1 MLGKERY
8 EAMFSLFATPL
19 GWIMKGCYWL
29 INNYGL
35 ALLLFT
41 FLTRL
46 LMLPL
51 SIKQQKSTAR
61 MALIQPELEKI
72 KKKYGK
78 NQEKLNEETMALYQ
92 KHGVNPMA
100 SCLPMLISM
109 LILFSMIPV
118 IYGPMTYVSNV
129 DKDSVTKSNNTI
141 SMVAAVSQEIKN
153 NDTTMAKLLEENG
166 NSFDNVK
173 KAIVKDD
180 KAYKNTYKL
189 FGYEDDD
196 DSEEKTEK
204 DKLWN
209 DLTAIFEKHPDIDT
223 FITNGEYISQNLV
236 VSRPEL
242 ATFDFVDTTKANAQY
257 ADILPSDVRDFAEN
271 FKYEFF
277 GLSLGAIPTFTSW
290 LAIIPILSFVL
301 QLVVTIIS
309 NYFNKKNNPAQN
321 MGMGVKIML
330 FVLPLFS
337 LWIAFEYP
345 AGLGLYWIYS
355 SFFAL
360 IQTIFLNLIFTPAKI
375 RASVEAEMEKNKER
389 RKNGKKSFMERA
401 IEMQQEQNGQKPKP
415 KSYVE
420 DDDDD
425 SDTDDN
431 TDSNKKLSKQ
441 ELKDQQRKKLN
452 EARKRMAEKYGDEY
466 TEE

>member
-1 MLGKERY
+1 
-8 EAMFSLFATPL
+8 MFSLFATPL
-19 GWIMKGCYWL
+19 GWLMKGCYKL
-29 INNYGL
+29 IGNYGL

-41 FLTRL
+41 LITRL

-61 MALIQPELEKI
+61 MSMIQPELEKL

-118 IYGPMTYVSNV
+118 IYGPMTYVSDV
-129 DKDSVTKSNNTI
+129 DKDTITKANNTI
-141 SMVAAVSQEIKN
+141 SMVAAVSQDIKN
-153 NDTTMAKLLEENG
+153 NDTTMAKLLAEKGSYDE
-166 NSFDNVK
+166 VK
-173 KAIVKDD
+173 KVIVNEED
-180 KAYKNTYKL
+180 KNYKNTYKL
-189 FGYEDDD
+189 FGYDKDDD
-196 DSEEKTEK
+196 EEDKKEREDLWK
-204 DKLWN
+204 DLV
-209 DLTAIFEKHPDIDT
+209 AIFEKHPDIDV
-223 FITNGEYISQNLV
+223 FITNPEYISQNLV

-242 ATFDFVDTTKANAQY
+242 ATFDFVDETKANAQY
-257 ADILPSDVRDFAEN
+257 QDILPDAVVDYAKS

-277 GLSLGAIPTFTSW
+277 GLSLGAIPTFNSW
-290 LAIIPILSFVL
+290 LAVIPFASFVL
-301 QLVVTIIS
+301 QLIATLLS
-309 NYFNKKNNPAQN
+309 TYYNKKNNPAQH
-321 MGMGVKIML
+321 MGMGMKIMFL
-330 FVLPLFS
+330 ALPLFS
-337 LWIAFEYP
+337 LWISFEYP

-355 SFFAL
+355 SLFAVV
-360 IQTIFLNLIFTPAKI
+360 QTVFLNILYSPAKI
-375 RASVEAEMEKNKER
+375 RAQVEAEMEKNKER

-401 IEMQQEQNGQKPKP
+401 IEMQQEQRGEKPKRY
-415 KSYVE
+415 S

-425 SDTDDN
+425 DDDDGSDDKDG
-431 TDSNKKLSKQ
+431 SKKLSKQ
-441 ELKDQQRKKLN
+441 ELKEQQRRKLN

>member
-1 MLGKERY
+1 
-8 EAMFSLFATPL
+8 MFSLFATPL
-19 GWIMKGCYWL
+19 GWLMKGCYKL
-29 INNYGL
+29 IGNYGL

-41 FLTRL
+41 LITRL

-61 MALIQPELEKI
+61 MSMIQPELEKL

-118 IYGPMTYVSNV
+118 IYGPMTYVSDV
-129 DKDSVTKSNNTI
+129 DKDTITKANNTI
-141 SMVAAVSQEIKN
+141 SMVAAVSQDIKN
-153 NDTTMAKLLEENG
+153 NDTTMAKLLAEKGSYDE
-166 NSFDNVK
+166 VK
-173 KAIVKDD
+173 KVIVNEDD
-180 KAYKNTYKL
+180 KNYKNTYKL
-189 FGYEDDD
+189 FGYDKDDD
-196 DSEEKTEK
+196 EEDKKERENLWK
-204 DKLWN
+204 DLV
-209 DLTAIFEKHPDIDT
+209 AIFEKHPDIDV
-223 FITNGEYISQNLV
+223 FITNPEYISQNLV

-242 ATFDFVDTTKANAQY
+242 ATFDFVDETKANAQY
-257 ADILPSDVRDFAEN
+257 QDILPDAVVDYAKS

-277 GLSLGAIPTFTSW
+277 GLSLGAIPTFNSW
-290 LAIIPILSFVL
+290 LAVIPFASFVL
-301 QLVVTIIS
+301 QLIATLLS
-309 NYFNKKNNPAQN
+309 TYYNKKNNPAQH
-321 MGMGVKIML
+321 MGMGMKIMFL
-330 FVLPLFS
+330 ALPLFS

-355 SFFAL
+355 SLFAVV
-360 IQTIFLNLIFTPAKI
+360 QTVFLNILYSPAKI
-375 RASVEAEMEKNKER
+375 RAQVEAEMEKNKER

-401 IEMQQEQNGQKPKP
+401 IEMQQEQRGEKPKRY
-415 KSYVE
+415 S

-425 SDTDDN
+425 DDDDGSDDKDG
-431 TDSNKKLSKQ
+431 SKKLSKQ
-441 ELKDQQRKKLN
+441 ELKEQQRRKLN

>member
-1 MLGKERY
+1 
-8 EAMFSLFATPL
+8 MFSLFATPL
-19 GWIMKGCYWL
+19 GWLMKGCYKL
-29 INNYGL
+29 IGNYGL

-41 FLTRL
+41 LITRL

-61 MALIQPELEKI
+61 MSMIQPELEKL

-118 IYGPMTYVSNV
+118 IYGPMTYVSDV
-129 DKDSVTKSNNTI
+129 DKDTITKANNTI
-141 SMVAAVSQEIKN
+141 SMVAAVSQDIKN
-153 NDTTMAKLLEENG
+153 NDTTMAKLLAEKGSYDE
-166 NSFDNVK
+166 VK
-173 KAIVKDD
+173 KVIVNEDD
-180 KAYKNTYKL
+180 KNYKNTYKL
-189 FGYEDDD
+189 FGYDKDDD
-196 DSEEKTEK
+196 EEDKKERENLWK
-204 DKLWN
+204 DLV
-209 DLTAIFEKHPDIDT
+209 AIFEKHPDIDV
-223 FITNGEYISQNLV
+223 FITNPEYISQNLV

-242 ATFDFVDTTKANAQY
+242 ATFDFVDETKANAQY
-257 ADILPSDVRDFAEN
+257 QDILPDAVVDYAKS

-277 GLSLGAIPTFTSW
+277 GLSLGAIPTFNSW
-290 LAIIPILSFVL
+290 LAVIPFASFVL
-301 QLVVTIIS
+301 QLIATLLS
-309 NYFNKKNNPAQN
+309 TYYNKKNNPAQH
-321 MGMGVKIML
+321 MGMGMKIMFL
-330 FVLPLFS
+330 ALPLFS

-355 SFFAL
+355 SLFAVV
-360 IQTIFLNLIFTPAKI
+360 QTIFLNILYSPAKI
-375 RASVEAEMEKNKER
+375 RAQVEAEMEKNKER

-401 IEMQQEQNGQKPKP
+401 IEMQQEQRGEKPKRY
-415 KSYVE
+415 S

-425 SDTDDN
+425 DDDDGSDDKDG
-431 TDSNKKLSKQ
+431 SKKLSKQ
-441 ELKDQQRKKLN
+441 ELKEQQRRKLN